1 MHSFVNMLKNRI
13 FEIGTI
19 LCFLVPPV
27 GMFILLIVSFFT
39 IFKTWKTKQF
49 NYSLVSFFFTCL
61 FISTIGAVIQMKNL
75 FLLIDSI
82 MILVYWGIYLK
93 IASTSSMN
101 AFRNFKWIMIFGGIY
116 NCIIG
121 WVYQGIQMHPILEF
135 LMGTMLFADTIPQNY
150 TRLIGSSYN
159 PNFTMY
165 LLLIAVALI
174 FAEILTNIRKR
185 HWKHVSWKIPIL
197 LVLSN
202 GVLATGSRAG
212 FIIMICIYLLF
223 FLRLNKIFFFVSA
236 AITILQSNLLLQ
248 LMPRNDLIDD
258 SFKVREAIWMN
269 SIELWSE
276 HFLFGTTPHGFR
288 AAYGNLFPNA
298 VPHAHNMFI
307 GFFAEYGIIGGIAFL
322 MVVGVTLLN
331 IVNLF
336 IINDKNDSLIEY
348 FLLSLPIM
356 VLTGVLD
363 EPTFSPQIGLLSIM
377 LLSYWDQYY
386 KKHVKTYPIQEMAY
400 YILFKKKDY
409 SKY

>member
-1 MHSFVNMLKNRI
+1 
-13 FEIGTI
+13 
-19 LCFLVPPV
+19 
-27 GMFILLIVSFFT
+27 
-39 IFKTWKTKQF
+39 
-49 NYSLVSFFFTCL
+49 
-61 FISTIGAVIQMKNL
+61 MKNL

-258 SFKVREAIWMN
+258 SFQSQR
-269 SIELWSE
+269 S
-276 HFLFGTTPHGFR
+276 
-288 AAYGNLFPNA
+288 Y
-298 VPHAHNMFI
+298 
-307 GFFAEYGIIGGIAFL
+307 
-322 MVVGVTLLN
+322 
-331 IVNLF
+331 
-336 IINDKNDSLIEY
+336 
-348 FLLSLPIM
+348 
-356 VLTGVLD
+356 LD
-363 EPTFSPQIGLLSIM
+363 EF
-377 LLSYWDQYY
+377 Y
-386 KKHVKTYPIQEMAY
+386 
-400 YILFKKKDY
+400 
-409 SKY
+409 